1 MVLRQ
6 AATKE
11 LEKKVVK
18 EMEKTVVVVA
28 VPGLSLLEQWWVEE
42 EWRKLKEMS
51 NKSPAQP
58 REVRAQHTLETRH
71 VVKRR
76 I

>member
-28 VPGLSLLEQWWVEE
+28 VPGLSLLEQRWVEE
-42 EWRKLKEMS
+42 ERRVIKEMA
-51 NKSPAQP
+51 NKSPAEP
-58 REVRAQHTLETRH
+58 WEVRAHNTF
-71 VVKRR
+71 
-76 I
+76 